1 MSITFSDFSAKVLRV
16 LGDPDGNLFSDE
28 LIYDG
33 CLAAHSAI
41 LPWLPKEAT
50 NEIITDSTSGSLGA
64 GGIYALPSDCY
75 QLQSVQLVSTGEFLP
90 KATLASGTARN
101 VGNTQYID
109 WIEYPHGSLSLSEQL
124 SSDEKLKLFYFAYW
138 NAPSSDTDT
147 EFTFEVPDPAHIGM
161 VYYTGAHCLMPKA
174 VDAAQIRQFNQRMD
188 SGNPEHNPL
197 KVEAKYLLER
207 FAQEMKLMPPF
218 VRVAQ

>member
-1 MSITFSDFSAKVLRV
+1 MSITFSDFISKTLRV

-33 CLAAHSAI
+33 CLASHEAI
-41 LPWLPKEAT
+41 LSWIPKQASV
-50 NEIITDSTSGSLGA
+50 EIVTDTTSGSLGA
-64 GGIYALPSDCY
+64 GGIYSLPSNCY
-75 QLQSVQLVSTGEFLP
+75 QMQAVQLETGEFIP

-101 VGNTQYID
+101 VGNAQYID
-109 WIEYPHGSLSLSEQL
+109 WIEYPHGNVSLSEEL
-124 SSDEKLKLFYFAYW
+124 SSETTVKLYYFSYW
-138 NAPSSDTDT
+138 NAPSSDTDSD
-147 EFTFEVPDPAHIGM
+147 FVIEVPPPAHIGM

-207 FAQEMKLMPPF
+207 FYQEMKMMPTF